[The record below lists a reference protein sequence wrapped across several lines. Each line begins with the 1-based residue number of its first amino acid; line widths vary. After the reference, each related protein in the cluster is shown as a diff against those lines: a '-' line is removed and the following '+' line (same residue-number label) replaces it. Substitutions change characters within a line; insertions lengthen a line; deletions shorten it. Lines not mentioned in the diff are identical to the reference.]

1 MTLLICYILFP
12 NSYYFN
18 YSRLPVDKVQII
30 VDCRGTGTAMPRSAY
45 LIYLKY
51 AVIPIRYDD
60 VLNIYLMNRQD
71 EAVRW
76 AALPT

>member
-1 MTLLICYILFP
+1 
-12 NSYYFN
+12 
-18 YSRLPVDKVQII
+18 
-30 VDCRGTGTAMPRSAY
+30 MPRSAY